1 MTDLMQMIV
10 RLQGYLPAL
19 DNLATGV
26 SWIIG
31 ILLVVSAILGA
42 GKRSEMGTQG
52 GSWASPIGRFLT
64 GVAFIALPSVI
75 TLLSYSF
82 FGSAPTNASAIFAYA
97 PQTIG
102 LFEEGSEAKQII
114 TAITAVAMFVGVIA
128 IMRGIYMLNMATQ
141 PNNQTGWGP
150 GIVFLAAG
158 TLAVNF
164 PKFVGMME
172 KWISG

>member
-19 DNLATGV
+19 DSLATGI
-26 SWIIG
+26 SWVIG
-31 ILLVVSAILGA
+31 ILLVMSAILGA
-42 GKRSEMGTQG
+42 GKRNDMGQQG
-52 GSWASPIGRFLT
+52 GSWASPITRFLT

-75 TLLSYSF
+75 NLLSFSF
-82 FGSAPTNASAIFAYA
+82 FGSAPTNASAIFQYA

-102 LFEEGSEAKQII
+102 LFEEGSETRQVI
-114 TAITAVAMFVGVIA
+114 TAITAVAMFIGVIA
-128 IMRGIYMLNMATQ
+128 IMRGLYMLNSAAQ
-141 PNNQTGWGP
+141 PGTQTGWGP
-150 GIVFLAAG
+150 GIVFLIAG

-164 PKFVGMME
+164 PKFLGVME